1 MESLK
6 VKVLDELLACESIIL
21 CLTTVNDCHPHSYI
35 PNYDT
40 NTCGCLAMYVLITR
54 VSMMIPRRVVD
65 HDPHPG
71 GDHDPAQGINDDPLL
86 PRVVELR
93 QLVGAS
99 TLSKGLSSHSVIRNA
114 AKEEVR
120 LLVMMRVS

>member
-1 MESLK
+1 MILTL
-6 VKVLDELLACESIIL
+6 VVIMMII
-21 CLTTVNDCHPHSYI
+21 
-35 PNYDT
+35 
-40 NTCGCLAMYVLITR
+40 R
-54 VSMMIPRRVVD
+54 VSMI
-65 HDPHPG
+65 
-71 GDHDPAQGINDDPLL
+71 IFT
-86 PRVVELR
+86 RVVELR

>member
-1 MESLK
+1 MILIHAA
-6 VKVLDELLACESIIL
+6 VL
-21 CLTTVNDCHPHSYI
+21 PY
-35 PNYDT
+35 
-40 NTCGCLAMYVLITR
+40 MYVCINHQG
-54 VSMMIPRRVVD
+54 VSMMI
-65 HDPHPG
+65 
-71 GDHDPAQGINDDPLL
+71 LT
-86 PRVVELR
+86 RVVELR